1 MGVAVRDESVAGGGA
16 WAGPRSKNPAS
27 PDVGWHLRGSDMLDP
42 PLHRS
47 PPNSMQG
54 SIIGGSEAV
63 EKVRTVP
70 IFAAWTKIRDA
81 RSTGHPREGEG

>member
-1 MGVAVRDESVAGGGA
+1 
-16 WAGPRSKNPAS
+16 
-27 PDVGWHLRGSDMLDP
+27 MLDP